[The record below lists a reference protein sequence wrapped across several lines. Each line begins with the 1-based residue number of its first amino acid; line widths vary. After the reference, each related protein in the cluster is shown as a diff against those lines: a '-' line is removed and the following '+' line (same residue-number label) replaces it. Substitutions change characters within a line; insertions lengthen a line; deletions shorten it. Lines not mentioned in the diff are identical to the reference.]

1 MGHAGCQPMYICA
14 VSFITTRSI
23 NRGMPWRKEST
34 VLVVALFLFPIITAE
49 VNDYLL
55 ITSYIKSISFTSNNF
70 ATVTLGLPTID
81 LYIYYEWSQ

>member
-14 VSFITTRSI
+14 VSFIATRSI

-34 VLVVALFLFPIITAE
+34 VLVVALYLLPIITAE
-49 VNDYLL
+49 VSDYL

-70 ATVTLGLPTID
+70 ATVTLELPTID
-81 LYIYYEWSQ
+81 LYIY